1 MNKCC
6 FIIKRK
12 DEEEKIVRDDTN
24 IAILLNC
31 TIGDEHKRQA
41 NYRGEGK
48 NNRPPFRE
56 RQTFIVPRGID
67 CRIFANNNLTFIE
80 FYCEPF
86 ECVICRFILT
96 KIILYGVIQTAL

>member
-1 MNKCC
+1 MNKWF

-12 DEEEKIVRDDTN
+12 NEEEKIVRDDTN

-41 NYRGEGK
+41 NYRGEGE

-56 RQTFIVPRGID
+56 NKRLLFLVASIVGFLQTI
-67 CRIFANNNLTFIE
+67 T
-80 FYCEPF
+80 
-86 ECVICRFILT
+86 
-96 KIILYGVIQTAL
+96 